1 MELLEEPSYLNES
14 EIREI
19 VVKLLENKEQI
30 RDFMEYPKEK
40 KLSKL
45 NAYKATVIGKIKTV
59 KNKDV

>member
-1 MELLEEPSYLNES
+1 MEEPSYLNES

-45 NAYKATVIGKIKTV
+45 NAYKATVIGKIKAV

>member
-1 MELLEEPSYLNES
+1 MELLEEPSYLNET

-45 NAYKATVIGKIKTV
+45 KAYKATVIGKIKAI

>member
-1 MELLEEPSYLNES
+1 LELLEEPSYLNES

-45 NAYKATVIGKIKTV
+45 NAYKATVIGKIKAV